1 MAPININ
8 LTRRAIAMGLVL
20 VPFASRAASEKPL
33 ITVWKSPTC
42 GCCKDWITYV
52 EKNGFATKVISD
64 GNDQIRKKMGMPI
77 QFGSCH
83 TAVIEGYAIEGHV
96 PAREIKRLLAEK
108 PNAVGIAVPAMPIG
122 SPGMDGPEYGSR
134 KDPYDV
140 LLISKNGQSQ
150 IYQSYR

>member
-1 MAPININ
+1 
-8 LTRRAIAMGLVL
+8 
-20 VPFASRAASEKPL
+20 
-33 ITVWKSPTC
+33 
-42 GCCKDWITYV
+42 
-52 EKNGFATKVISD
+52 
-64 GNDQIRKKMGMPI
+64 MGMPI

-83 TAVIEGYAIEGHV
+83 TAVTEGYAIEGHV

-122 SPGMDGPEYGSR
+122 SPGMNGPEYGSR

>member
-8 LTRRAIAMGLVL
+8 LTRRTVAMGLVL
-20 VPFASRAASEKPL
+20 MPFASHAASEKPL

-42 GCCKDWITYV
+42 GCCKDWIAYV
-52 EKNGFATKVISD
+52 EKNGFATKVIND
-64 GNDQIRKKMGMPI
+64 GNDQIRKKIGMPI
-77 QFGSCH
+77 QYGSCH
-83 TAVIEGYAIEGHV
+83 TAVIDGYAIEGHV

-108 PNAVGIAVPAMPIG
+108 PNAIGIAVPAMPIG
-122 SPGMDGPEYGSR
+122 SPGMDGAEYGSR

>member
-8 LTRRAIAMGLVL
+8 LTRRSVAIGLVL
-20 VPFASRAASEKPL
+20 IPFASRAASEKPL

-64 GNDQIRKKMGMPI
+64 GNDQIRKKMGVPI

-83 TAVIEGYAIEGHV
+83 TAVIDGYAIEGHV

>member
-8 LTRRAIAMGLVL
+8 LTRRTVAMGLVL
-20 VPFASRAASEKPL
+20 MPFASHAASEKPL

-42 GCCKDWITYV
+42 GCCKDWIAYV
-52 EKNGFATKVISD
+52 EKNGFATKVIND
-64 GNDQIRKKMGMPI
+64 GNDQIRKKIGMPI
-77 QFGSCH
+77 KYGSCH
-83 TAVIEGYAIEGHV
+83 TAVIDGYAIEGHV